1 MFNGCVFQ
9 NNFETKSWK
18 MMEHGTMQKKIDWE
32 KPT

>member
-1 MFNGCVFQ
+1 MDVSFK
-9 NNFETKSWK
+9 NNFKTKSWK